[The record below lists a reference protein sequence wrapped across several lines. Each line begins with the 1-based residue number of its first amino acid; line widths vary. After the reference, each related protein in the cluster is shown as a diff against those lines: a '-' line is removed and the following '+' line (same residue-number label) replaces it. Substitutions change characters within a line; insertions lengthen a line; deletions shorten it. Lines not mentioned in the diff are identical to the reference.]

1 MVSLENTMVGHYQQV
16 VKVNWYSRDLKFWR
30 LEVYEEAIEDK
41 KLEDLKF
48 EDKQQEIWKQEAI
61 KDKEANEEPRRSS

>member
-1 MVSLENTMVGHYQQV
+1 MVSLENTMFGNYQQV
-16 VKVNWYSRDLKFWR
+16 VKVNWYSRDLKFLR
-30 LEVYEEAIEDK
+30 PTVFEEAIEDK

-61 KDKEANEEPRRSS
+61 KEKQANEEPRRR